1 MYLLLDEC
9 CGKALVRVAA
19 QAGHSA
25 QRTVEVAVL
34 GRQAPDRN
42 IIDFA
47 RRAGAVF
54 VTVNRGDFI
63 HLAARGRDHP
73 GVILIPSLPHA
84 ELRPLFEAVL
94 VAAEPLFARTSNLFV
109 EVDAKGVITSFQL
122 PRSNQ
127 LPGIVGIM
135 T

>member
-9 CGKALVRVAA
+9 CGKALVRVAEK
-19 QAGHSA
+19 AGHTA

-34 GRQAPDRN
+34 GRQASDHE
-42 IIDFA
+42 IFEFA
-47 RRAGAVF
+47 RGVNAVF

-63 HLAARGRDHP
+63 ELAARGNRHP

-94 VAAEPLFARTSNLFV
+94 ATAGPLITRTPNLFV
-109 EVDAKGVITSFQL
+109 EIDRAGAITSFKL
-122 PRSNQ
+122 P
-127 LPGIVGIM
+127 
-135 T
+135 